1 MKMLLSMNTF
11 KKLQDYIIE
20 TMIDT
25 GYICETPLEARE
37 YVDKLINIETITDI
51 QYNLLIEKIIDYS
64 DEMLD
69 TLQK

>member
-1 MKMLLSMNTF
+1 MKILLSVRAF

-25 GYICETPLEARE
+25 GDICETPLEARE
-37 YVDKLINIETITDI
+37 YVNRLINIKTITDL
-51 QYNLLIEKIIDYS
+51 QYDLLIEKIIAYS

-69 TLQK
+69 KL

>member
-1 MKMLLSMNTF
+1 MKILLSVRAF

-25 GYICETPLEARE
+25 GDICENRIEARE
-37 YVDKLINIETITDI
+37 YIDRLINRKTITDL
-51 QYNLLIEKIIDYS
+51 QYDQLIEKIIDYS

-69 TLQK
+69 KLQK

>member
-1 MKMLLSMNTF
+1 MKMLLSMDSF

-25 GYICETPLEARE
+25 GSICETPLEARE

-51 QYNLLIEKIIDYS
+51 QYDLLIEKIIDYS